1 MTFLYMYELIIIY
14 YDIITI
20 FVVQNERIQASIPVR
35 TMSVYVETNCDNK
48 FSKGEPQIWRPNLE
62 DRLRNFTSGGKR
74 V

>member
-1 MTFLYMYELIIIY
+1 MMTLCISVTLYIDYHN
-14 YDIITI
+14 I

-35 TMSVYVETNCDNK
+35 TMYVYIETNCENK

>member
-1 MTFLYMYELIIIY
+1 MMTLCISVTLYIDYHN
-14 YDIITI
+14 I

>member
-1 MTFLYMYELIIIY
+1 MMTLCISVTLYIDYHN
-14 YDIITI
+14 I
-20 FVVQNERIQASIPVR
+20 FVVQNERIYKQVYHTR
-35 TMSVYVETNCDNK
+35 QDHVYVETNCDNK